1 MHPYLR
7 FAFAMTRAVRASA
20 LEPLDTSRI
29 HGRVLPQDVEVRRM
43 NNGRYVTMQDIG
55 RFDLAVRA
63 GFVRPMFE
71 HKWQPL
77 VRSLSI
83 DFRKSLLL
91 GQRYTLTTRFVCF
104 DQRYFYMDQRFI
116 RDGDDVAVSWC
127 KVLFRE
133 KERTVPPA
141 EVLNAMGKGAIV
153 SPPSP
158 ESLRLWLASERA
170 SRDHA

>member
-1 MHPYLR
+1 
-7 FAFAMTRAVRASA
+7 MTRAVRARP
-20 LEPLDTSRI
+20 LEPLGTSRI
-29 HGRVLPQDVEVRRM
+29 HGRVLPQDVELRRM

-71 HKWQPL
+71 RKWQPL

-91 GQRYTLTTRFVCF
+91 GQCFELTTRFVAW
-104 DQRYFYMDQRFI
+104 DARYFYMDQRFV
-116 RDGDDVAVSWC
+116 RAGEDVAVSWC

-133 KERTVPPA
+133 RDRTVPPA
-141 EVLNAMGKGAIV
+141 EVLAEMGKGELD
-153 SPPSP
+153 SPPLP
-158 ESLRLWLASERA
+158 ESLRLWLESERA
-170 SRDHA
+170 AR